1 MWSIANDH
9 LVFDNKETITWTN
22 IGSSTVTINNVVR
35 EPSVLQFNDSNG
47 SVVYVS
53 GIEFLIWKYEASN
66 NLIWG
71 SDNNNN
77 LLLESVSNDIIL
89 WESFDNNS
97 QFIPRLSAEIID
109 NLGKKYKVNSIDD
122 GVLRSRWSVKAISV
136 AAQGTN

>member
-35 EPSVLQFNDSNG
+35 EPSVLEFSDANG

-53 GIEFLIWKYEASN
+53 GIEFLIWKTETTT
-66 NLIWG
+66 
-71 SDNNNN
+71 
-77 LLLESVSNDIIL
+77 
-89 WESFDNNS
+89 
-97 QFIPRLSAEIID
+97 FIPRLSAEIID

-122 GVLRSRWSVKAISV
+122 GVLRTRWSVKAISV